1 MEENEKK
8 KRGNQGWST
17 AGRAGNIYGW
27 STKGKNGSRG
37 AGRPRTQPTRKTKS
51 IYVTDQEAALCRRV
65 IVLMRTDFQK
75 VAAAVD
81 ELEKMIRLQ
90 T

>member
-8 KRGNQGWST
+8 KRGNRGWST

-51 IYVTDQEAALCRRV
+51 IYVTDDEAALCRRV
-65 IVLMRTDFQK
+65 IVLMREDFQK
-75 VAAAVD
+75 VVAAVD
-81 ELEKMIRLQ
+81 ELEKMIRPQ